1 MRCRPRGLA
10 MLAVLA
16 VLAGCGGDPD
26 PADSADSAPGGAGHP
41 TVTVSSPTTP
51 ATPVQTS
58 YGAGSATYVV
68 HWRIPATTFW
78 VGEVFDA
85 KAADGSQRISTY
97 DSRWLRHYGG
107 CDGRIRK
114 RVCRTERRR
123 ARNGW
128 FPRRMRPKE
137 NPFYLDVPFDDVND
151 PIGFRTRCQVIPW
164 AKAQAPHRCGDRN
177 YSYLKNHWVKL
188 IGRNGRVCYG
198 QVQDAGPGRY
208 HDAAYVFGGARPANR
223 RYGGAGLDVSPAL
236 NGCLGFRSL
245 NGTGDLVTWQFV
257 DRPARGP
264 WLRKVTRRG
273 VS

>member
-1 MRCRPRGLA
+1 MRFRPRSLA
-10 MLAVLA
+10 ILAALAVL
-16 VLAGCGGDPD
+16 VGCGGDPSSSGERPSD
-26 PADSADSAPGGAGHP
+26 ATAS
-41 TVTVSSPTTP
+41 VTVQSPSQAAP
-51 ATPVQTS
+51 QRPQETS

-68 HWRIPATTFW
+68 HRRIPATTFW

-97 DSRWLRHYGG
+97 DSRWMKHYGG
-107 CDGRIRK
+107 CDGRVRK
-114 RVCRTERRR
+114 GVCRTERRR

-128 FPRRMRPKE
+128 FPKRMRPKQ

-164 AKAQAPHRCGDRN
+164 AKTQAPHRCRDRN
-177 YSYLKNHWVKL
+177 YSYLKNRWVKL
-188 IGRNGRVCYG
+188 TGRSGRVCYG
-198 QVQDAGPGRY
+198 QVQDAGPGHY

-223 RYGGAGLDVSPAL
+223 RYGAAGLDVSPAL
-236 NGCLGFRSL
+236 NGCLGFRRL

-257 DRPARGP
+257 DRPGRGP